1 MAWHSGH
8 IGFHALNTDQLRQL
22 LKRARLPESLICW
35 PLFAP
40 FNPAALWM
48 ALLDALEVLAP
59 RLHRLLR
66 ELLLDAAVV
75 IVNPSYHGSCRD
87 RFVVGV
93 L

>member
-1 MAWHSGH
+1 
-8 IGFHALNTDQLRQL
+8 
-22 LKRARLPESLICW
+22 
-35 PLFAP
+35 
-40 FNPAALWM
+40 M